1 LTKNK
6 NIIIG
11 IVTGL
16 LCSFVGFIIVLL
28 LLGQGSSLNES
39 IDIAFNRG
47 VFIKL
52 MIIGALLNIAAFFL
66 FINKDHNDRAQGV
79 LIATIGVAIA
89 TAILRFL

>member
-1 LTKNK
+1 MTKNK

-16 LCSFVGFIIVLL
+16 VCSFVGFIIVLL

-47 VFIKL
+47 VL

>member
-1 LTKNK
+1 MTKNK

-16 LCSFVGFIIVLL
+16 LCSLVGFIIVLL

-52 MIIGALLNIAAFFL
+52 MIIVALLNIYAFF
-66 FINKDHNDRAQGV
+66 FIIKKENNY
-79 LIATIGVAIA
+79 L
-89 TAILRFL
+89 